1 MEVNTVQIDFDSEK
15 PIYMQIATEL
25 EDAIVTGA
33 FAEEAQIPSTTEI
46 SAQFTIN
53 PATVLKGMSLL
64 VDQGILY
71 KKRGVGMFVKE
82 GAAEQIRESRKAQ
95 FFETYI
101 LSMVREAKRIG
112 LSREEL
118 LGLIERGYVA

>member
-1 MEVNTVQIDFDSEK
+1 MQIDFDSEK